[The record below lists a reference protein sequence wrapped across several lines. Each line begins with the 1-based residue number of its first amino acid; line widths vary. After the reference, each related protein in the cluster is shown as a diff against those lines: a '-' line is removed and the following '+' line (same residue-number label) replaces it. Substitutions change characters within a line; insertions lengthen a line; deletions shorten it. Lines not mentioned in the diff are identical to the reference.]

1 MSFDAFFVR
10 QPINILIIS
19 FIEWVLFSACLNSC
33 QIVLL
38 ALAAWGGIEGSGCA
52 PFSFDGAPKLVHL
65 QIKPVQEGLISIPG
79 GQCQCCRH
87 RTPRG
92 VNQAVIIAN

>member
-10 QPINILIIS
+10 QPINTLIIS
-19 FIEWVLFSACLNSC
+19 FIEWVLFPTCLTLC

-38 ALAAWGGIEGSGCA
+38 ALAAWGGVEGSGCA
-52 PFSFDGAPKLVHL
+52 TFSFPGAPKFVHL
-65 QIKPVQEGLISIPG
+65 QIKPVQEGLISSAADTA
-79 GQCQCCRH
+79 
-87 RTPRG
+87 TPRE